1 METEAPEE
9 QKVLDR
15 LQEYTDEAG
24 RPDRMQKISNGF
36 NQSIAAIKQWL
47 TRFGLKS
54 SSNMLMESSLH
65 SQHPKQQPCEV
76 QLDME
81 INVANKKAS
90 ATEESKQA
98 ITASAEEPSTI
109 EGRNEAA
116 EGQEPEHADDPWKA
130 K

>member
-1 METEAPEE
+1 MEREAPEE

-15 LQEYTDEAG
+15 LQEYNDEAG

-36 NQSIAAIKQWL
+36 NQLIAAIKQWL

-54 SSNMLMESSLH
+54 SSNMLMDSSLH
-65 SQHPKQQPCEV
+65 SQQPKQPCEV

-81 INVANKKAS
+81 INVASKKAS
-90 ATEESKQA
+90 SQEESKRA
-98 ITASAEEPSTI
+98 FTASAEEPSTI
-109 EGRNEAA
+109 EGRNEAT
-116 EGQEPEHADDPWKA
+116 EGQEPEHEDDPWKA

>member
-36 NQSIAAIKQWL
+36 NQSITAIKQWL

-65 SQHPKQQPCEV
+65 SQHPKQPCEV

-116 EGQEPEHADDPWKA
+116 EGQEAEHADDPWKA

>member
-15 LQEYTDEAG
+15 LQEYNDEAG

-65 SQHPKQQPCEV
+65 SQHPKQPCEV

-81 INVANKKAS
+81 INVASKRAS
-90 ATEESKQA
+90 STEESKQA
-98 ITASAEEPSTI
+98 LTASAEGPSTI
-109 EGRNEAA
+109 EGRNEAT
-116 EGQEPEHADDPWKA
+116 EGQEAEHADDPWKA